1 MANQIPTGGAS
12 QSVYSYLTK
21 AGLTGFG
28 PIAGL
33 PTTPK
38 TEGWLAIPALLLA
51 AGSLYQR
58 ELHVFLHV
66 RTTFQTAGA
75 YCPSRNHPR
84 DVVAHPDNGH
94 VAAAFSRNYS
104 SP

>member
-1 MANQIPTGGAS
+1 LAHACPVGVEA
-12 QSVYSYLTK
+12 VLLF
-21 AGLTGFG
+21 A
-28 PIAGL
+28 IAFQGIRKL
-33 PTTPK
+33 K